1 MLPFVLAM
9 QVGGAPLAPPPAP
22 VTAPLSAPAP
32 STTAPPYPAPPPSS
46 SAPPPPAYPAPPPG
60 YEPAPQPYPY
70 GYGPPPGQT
79 APPGYYPPSP
89 GYGQPP
95 PGYYAPPPEQLPR
108 PRPVHEP
115 PTWFIRGQ
123 IALGTPGFSTE
134 TSLLRLEGYG
144 GAKFW
149 FELDGGYYPRLASG
163 NAGIGLWAALSYWS
177 SKAGDS
183 APKLQELS
191 YFIGPEIPLRFG
203 SRQIAFFAA
212 PRIGLAVGKLDLGG
226 AAPSQSAFAYGAQLG
241 AVSSLAHLTFALNL
255 LRATV
260 GPPGAV
266 GRDHD
271 LGGFSFSIGGLFD
284 DG

>member
-1 MLPFVLAM
+1 MRACAGRETGTSTPWNGVSER
-9 QVGGAPLAPPPAP
+9 
-22 VTAPLSAPAP
+22 TRAPLSAPAP
-32 STTAPPYPAPPPSS
+32 PPST
-46 SAPPPPAYPAPPPG
+46 SAPPPPAYPTPPPG
-60 YEPAPQPYPY
+60 YEPAPQPYPW
-70 GYGPPPGQT
+70 GYGPPPGQPASPGYYPPAPGYGQP
-79 APPGYYPPSP
+79 APPGYYPP
-89 GYGQPP
+89 
-95 PGYYAPPPEQLPR
+95 PPEQR
-108 PRPVHEP
+108 PRPEHAP

-149 FELDGGYYPRLASG
+149 FELDGGYYPRFASG
-163 NAGIGLWAALSYWS
+163 NVGVGLWAALSYWS

-203 SRQIAFFAA
+203 SRAIAFFAA
-212 PRIGLAVGKLDLGG
+212 PRLGLAVGKLDFGG
-226 AAPSQSAFAYGAQLG
+226 AAPSQTAFAYGAQLG
-241 AVSSLAHLTFALNL
+241 AVSSLAHVTFALNL